1 MLTFNNS
8 KYLFCQL
15 LITMSYQ
22 LELRHFT
29 YFLAVAEELH
39 FRKAAE
45 RLFISQ
51 PGLSRQ
57 IKQMEMII
65 GVPLFVRNKR
75 NVNLTPAGLYL
86 KKELEYIRN
95 HIDFSIKQTRLIN
108 EGSEG
113 EIRIGFLGSAMQT
126 VIPELLIQ
134 SNKEFPG
141 IQFSLEEMPNY
152 LQVDAIEKDQLDLG
166 FVRLS
171 RVPNGLK
178 MKTVY
183 IDTFSLVVPK
193 NHHLTIDTFKRI
205 DQVSKENFVL
215 FSSDYSSLY
224 YDKIMSICEDKGF
237 TPMVSHKSVH
247 AQTIYKLVESGL
259 GVAIVPTSLQYGFDL
274 GVKFL
279 EIPRI
284 PQKTKLSV
292 IWKENNRNPAL
303 QQIKNLLEL

>member
-1 MLTFNNS
+1 
-8 KYLFCQL
+8 
-15 LITMSYQ
+15 MSYQ

-39 FRKAAE
+39 FRKAAD

-57 IKQMEMII
+57 IKQMEKII
-65 GVPLFVRNKR
+65 GAILFIRDKR
-75 NVNLTPAGLYL
+75 NVRLTPAGQYL
-86 KKELEYIRN
+86 KKELAYIFN
-95 HIDFSIKQTRLIN
+95 HVDFTVKQTRLIDAGN
-108 EGSEG
+108 EG

-126 VIPELLIQ
+126 VIPELLVK
-134 SNKEFPG
+134 SNKQFPG
-141 IQFSLEEMPNY
+141 IQFSLEEMSNH
-152 LQVDAIEKDQLDLG
+152 LQVEAIEKDHLDLG
-166 FVRLS
+166 FVRLA
-171 RVPNGLK
+171 RVTKGLK
-178 MKTVY
+178 LKPLYT
-183 IDTFSLVVPK
+183 DTFSLVVPK
-193 NHHLTIDTFKRI
+193 NHVLNAKTFTGV
-205 DQVSKENFVL
+205 DQVSQENFIL

-237 TPMVSHKSVH
+237 TPRVSHKSVH

-279 EIPRI
+279 EIPSI
-284 PQKTKLSV
+284 PQKAMLSV

-303 QQIKNLLEL
+303 QHIKNLLEV